1 MFWWHLAFMAI
12 AGYAVLTIGI
22 EQMPPHVESEH
33 EKARQP
39 SGARPSFGLELLEAQ
54 PGFEPGYEAF
64 ATLPRR
70 HSATGPMQIFCTR
83 LFPKAKAHFDF
94 G

>member
-39 SGARPSFGLELLEAQ
+39 
-54 PGFEPGYEAF
+54 
-64 ATLPRR
+64 
-70 HSATGPMQIFCTR
+70 
-83 LFPKAKAHFDF
+83 
-94 G
+94 